1 MYEIDLF
8 TIFNTLITTTT
19 WLNSRKKKKKPN
31 CEKKELDMYTPL
43 VQKGIL
49 MDIQRCC
56 KECLC
61 LKKKKSLLDMQ
72 CFQNI
77 LEHNKSWG
85 EIQE

>member
-1 MYEIDLF
+1 MK
-8 TIFNTLITTTT
+8 LIYLLYLIPWSPQQLDWTPE
-19 WLNSRKKKKKPN
+19 KKKKKPN